1 MPEMTYLEAIRA
13 AMHDEMEI
21 DERVFVMGED
31 VGRQGGAF
39 GATKELQQR
48 FGELRSIDTPVA
60 ESGIVGVAVGAA
72 MAGQRPIAEM
82 QFADFVSCAY
92 DQLITCAAKM
102 HYRIGWAV
110 PLVVRCPNGGGVGG
124 GPYHSEN
131 VEAWFHHHA
140 GLKIVCPATA
150 TDAYGLLRSAIR
162 DPNPVVFCEHKF
174 LYRRV
179 KQQVATGP
187 RDGVLVPLGKADV
200 VREGSDLSIIT
211 YASTVQLALAVADTL
226 EREDVSVEVIDLRTL
241 VPFDRDTVLDSVRK
255 TGQGADRAR
264 GQPDRRVRR
273 RGGGRDRTGRV
284 RVPGCTGAAGGGA
297 GHADPVRAAAGARV
311 PAARR
316 GHSRGGAG
324 PGRLLIIAGPCPPFG
339 VLAAGR
345 AVRIIRD
352 WVWEGVTES
361 VRFRHKLSIVLVGLA
376 LVPLIGAGLI
386 VQALLTRD
394 TVRSVDAK
402 LSIGAA
408 GAAAAYR
415 SQQVVAQTVAVQ
427 LASRPDVARAFRDRD
442 ASQLDLSSR
451 SAGLLRGSG
460 RRQGHVRRVGA
471 DGPGL
476 AGQRRAGPPHGRPAR
491 DRLDAAQRRAAAAGR
506 GTEPAAR
513 RRRPGAGQR
522 RPRDRQP
529 RSASAVTSAVS
540 HPGRRPATARSAT
553 PLCAPRPCASVGR
566 VRR

>member
-187 RDGVLVPLGKADV
+187 RDGVLVPLGQADV

-226 EREDVSVEVIDLRTL
+226 EQEDVSVEVIDLRTVMPWDKKAVL
-241 VPFDRDTVLDSVRK
+241 ASVEKTSKVLVLHEDTRTGGFGAEIAATIAEEVFESLDAPVKRIAAPDSPVPFSPPLEKAFIPQVDTV
-255 TGQGADRAR
+255 
-264 GQPDRRVRR
+264 
-273 RGGGRDRTGRV
+273 
-284 RVPGCTGAAGGGA
+284 AAGL
-297 GHADPVRAAAGARV
+297 RE
-311 PAARR
+311 
-316 GHSRGGAG
+316 
-324 PGRLLIIAGPCPPFG
+324 
-339 VLAAGR
+339 LAA
-345 AVRIIRD
+345 
-352 WVWEGVTES
+352 
-361 VRFRHKLSIVLVGLA
+361 
-376 LVPLIGAGLI
+376 
-386 VQALLTRD
+386 
-394 TVRSVDAK
+394 
-402 LSIGAA
+402 
-408 GAAAAYR
+408 Y
-415 SQQVVAQTVAVQ
+415 
-427 LASRPDVARAFRDRD
+427 
-442 ASQLDLSSR
+442 
-451 SAGLLRGSG
+451 
-460 RRQGHVRRVGA
+460 
-471 DGPGL
+471 
-476 AGQRRAGPPHGRPAR
+476 
-491 DRLDAAQRRAAAAGR
+491 
-506 GTEPAAR
+506 
-513 RRRPGAGQR
+513 
-522 RPRDRQP
+522 
-529 RSASAVTSAVS
+529 
-540 HPGRRPATARSAT
+540 
-553 PLCAPRPCASVGR
+553 
-566 VRR
+566 

>member
-1 MPEMTYLEAIRA
+1 MAELTYLEAVRE
-13 AMHDEMEI
+13 AMHDEMQV
-21 DERVFVMGED
+21 DERVFVLGED

-48 FGELRSIDTPVA
+48 FGQLRSIDTPVA

-226 EREDVSVEVIDLRTL
+226 ELEEVSVEVIDLRTL

-255 TGQGADRAR
+255 TGK
-264 GQPDRRVRR
+264 
-273 RGGGRDRTGRV
+273 T
-284 RVPGCTGAAGGGA
+284 
-297 GHADPVRAAAGARV
+297 
-311 PAARR
+311 
-316 GHSRGGAG
+316 
-324 PGRLLIIAGPCPPFG
+324 
-339 VLAAGR
+339 
-345 AVRIIRD
+345 
-352 WVWEGVTES
+352 
-361 VRFRHKLSIVLVGLA
+361 
-376 LVPLIGAGLI
+376 LI
-386 VQALLTRD
+386 VHEDNLTGGFGGE
-394 TVRSVDAK
+394 VAAVIAQDAFEY
-402 LSIGAA
+402 L
-408 GAAAAYR
+408 
-415 SQQVVAQTVAVQ
+415 
-427 LASRPDVARAFRDRD
+427 D
-442 ASQLDLSSR
+442 AP
-451 SAGLLRGSG
+451 
-460 RRQGHVRRVGA
+460 VRRVA
-471 DGPGL
+471 ALDTPIPF
-476 AGQRRAGPPHGRPAR
+476 APPLEREYLPLEEDILSAAR
-491 DRLDAAQRRAAAAGR
+491 DLAAY
-506 GTEPAAR
+506 
-513 RRRPGAGQR
+513 
-522 RPRDRQP
+522 
-529 RSASAVTSAVS
+529 
-540 HPGRRPATARSAT
+540 
-553 PLCAPRPCASVGR
+553 
-566 VRR
+566 